1 MAKLKKLFEPVRIGK
16 LELRNRMVMAPINTH
31 LGTEL
36 GGVNERLI
44 DYYVERARGGVALI
58 ITDAMCI
65 DWPVGK
71 AGTSPLRI
79 DEWKYV
85 NTLHDLTDA
94 VHEYG
99 AKIAAQIHHAGRQNS
114 MAVCAEG
121 RELVAPS
128 AIPCLP
134 TGADMPR
141 ELIVE
146 EIEEL
151 INKFILGAQR
161 AKAAGFDAVEIH
173 GAHGYLI
180 TQFMSPHTNKRTDEY
195 GGDFEGRMKFPLKI
209 VEGVRAALGPDYPIL
224 FRMCADEYI
233 VGGLTLEDS
242 KIIARR
248 LVEAGVDA
256 LDITSGIYESPP
268 AWHAWIYPIYDM
280 APGCRVY
287 LAEAIKKAVGVP
299 VIASGRLGDP
309 VLAEEAIKNG
319 KADLIAMG
327 RSLLVDPELP
337 RKAAEGRLDDIRPCL
352 YCDEGCVGGLSNLW
366 HIDCQ
371 VNAALGREREF
382 QIKPAEKVKRVVV
395 IGGGPA
401 GMEAARVAVLRGHDV
416 TLFEKEKKLGGQLI
430 PASVPSFK
438 HPVKE
443 QIRYLENQMNKLGVK
458 VKLGRKA
465 TPALIKRLNPDVV
478 ILATGASHLVPDIP
492 GVGRRNVATAGEIL
506 LGKRKAGEKVAIIG
520 GGEVGCELA
529 WFLAEQGRK
538 VTIIEMQYAVA
549 SGMNLFSRFYLL
561 NKLTELGVETAIGT
575 MAEEI
580 TDKGVVVVD
589 MDGNK
594 KVIEADTVVLAA
606 GFKSNNGLAE
616 ELKGAV
622 PELYTIGDCA
632 KLGKIKGAIHSGAR
646 VAHRI

>member
-1 MAKLKKLFEPVRIGK
+1 MAKLNRLFEPIKIGK
-16 LELRNRMVMAPINTH
+16 MELKNRMVMAPINTH

-44 DYYVERARGGVALI
+44 DFYVERARGGVALI

-71 AGTSPLRI
+71 AGISPLRI

-85 NTLHDLTDA
+85 NALHDLTDA
-94 VHEYG
+94 VHECG
-99 AKIAAQIHHAGRQNS
+99 TKVAAQLHHAGRQNS

-141 ELIVE
+141 ELTIK
-146 EIEEL
+146 EIQEL
-151 INKFILGAQR
+151 INRFVLAAQR

-180 TQFMSPHTNKRTDEY
+180 TQFMSPHTNKRTDAY
-195 GGDFEGRMKFPLKI
+195 GRGFEGRMKFPLKI
-209 VEGVRAALGPDYPIL
+209 VEGMRAALGPDYPIL

-233 VGGLTLEDS
+233 DGGLTLEVS

-287 LAEAIKKAVGVP
+287 LAEAIKKAIGIP

-309 VLAEEAIKNG
+309 VLAEKIIKEG

-327 RSLLVDPELP
+327 RALLADPELP
-337 RKAAEGRLDDIRPCL
+337 RKAAEGNLDDIRPCL

-382 QIKPAEKVKRVVV
+382 QIKPAQKVKRVVIV
-395 IGGGPA
+395 GGGPA
-401 GMEAARVAVLRGHDV
+401 GMEAARVAALRGYNV

-430 PASVPSFK
+430 PASMPSFK
-438 HPVKE
+438 QPVKE
-443 QIRYLENQMNKLGVK
+443 QIKYLQNQIDKLGVK
-458 VKLGRKA
+458 VELGKEA
-465 TPALIKRLNPDVV
+465 TPALIKKLKPNVV
-478 ILATGASHLVPDIP
+478 ILATGASHLIPDIP
-492 GVGRRNVATAGEIL
+492 GVKRENVATASEIL
-506 LGKRKAGEKVAIIG
+506 LGKRKAGEKVVIIG
-520 GGEVGCELA
+520 GGEIGSELA
-529 WFLAEQGRK
+529 WFLAEQGKK
-538 VTIIEMQYAVA
+538 VTIIEMQDVVA
-549 SGMNLFSRFYLL
+549 SGMNLFSRLYLL
-561 NKLTELGVETAIGT
+561 NKLAELGVEMAIGT
-575 MAEEI
+575 TAKGI
-580 TDKGVVVVD
+580 ADKGVMVVD

-594 KVIEADTVVLAA
+594 KVIQADTVVLAA
-606 GFKSNNGLAE
+606 GFKSNDGLAE

-622 PELYTIGDCA
+622 AEVYCIGDCA

-646 VAHRI
+646 IAHRI